1 MKTFNPTTPV
11 PDKRLCIP
19 ILVAHLFL
27 IVTSCS
33 LARAHEGGHGE
44 SISAKTKS
52 TWTLKASGNHLH
64 GTFLSAD
71 KTHVKIETAQG
82 KSREIEIQ
90 KLCDQDQRW
99 ITEKLRSI
107 QHANESA
114 SQPKTNPILNPSNPS
129 RLVSTSLVLDTQSDP
144 QPSIHEHF
152 LPFEKTLGLRWD
164 NDFYYVES
172 NGIPDHPMMVGITAW
187 QQQVPM
193 PQSYTGRNAWR
204 IPLHPK
210 PAAKPMSAKTNFFRG
225 AIALAVNGIPIF
237 NPIKNDGKTDTLIA
251 GELDQYGGHCG
262 RADDYHYHIAPVH
275 LEPVV
280 GRGNPIA
287 YALDGYPIFGYQDP
301 QDPDY
306 AALDQWNG
314 HQDKQGSYHYHAT
327 KNYPY
332 LNGGFYGEVVERDG
346 QVDPQPRAQSPRPAL
361 PPLRGARIV
370 GFEETSSKSYQLT
383 YEISGKK
390 GFVRYT
396 LAADGSAAFE
406 FQDPQGNVRKENYK
420 APGPRREPPEK
431 APSRNDRP
439 RDRNGNRDRNN
450 PQANVNPKAQE
461 PSRNSIQLTS
471 SSIDRQS
478 RISKDCTC
486 DGAGHSPAIAWDNL
500 PPDTQS
506 VVISLWHKAPDQEKS
521 YWLVYNI
528 DPMKNN
534 IPENAT
540 SKDFPGTLGL
550 NDKKK
555 NSYDPMC
562 SRGPGVKSYSIT
574 LYALSKKLELDS
586 KTTDRKKLLE
596 AIKDCTLGESTLEYQ
611 YERPR

>member
-1 MKTFNPTTPV
+1 MKTFNRIVLTNFQ
-11 PDKRLCIP
+11 RLCIP
-19 ILVAHLFL
+19 IFLVVPLVV
-27 IVTSCS
+27 VTTTS
-33 LARAHEGGHGE
+33 LVWAHEGGHGDTKE
-44 SISAKTKS
+44 GDTKEGKASAGKTKS
-52 TWTLKASGNHLH
+52 TWTLKASGKHFH
-64 GTFLSAD
+64 GTFLLATES
-71 KTHVKIETAQG
+71 HVKIETSQG
-82 KSREIEIQ
+82 QTREVEIDQ
-90 KLCDQDQRW
+90 LCDQDQKW
-99 ITEKLRSI
+99 IAE
-107 QHANESA
+107 
-114 SQPKTNPILNPSNPS
+114 KTNAITK
-129 RLVSTSLVLDTQSDP
+129 LVSTSLPLELQADP
-144 QPSIHEHF
+144 APSIHEHF

-210 PAAKPMSAKTNFFRG
+210 PSAKPMSAKTNFFRG

-237 NPIKNDGKTDTLIA
+237 NPIKNDGKTDTLVA

-275 LEPVV
+275 LEPIV

-287 YALDGYPIFGYQDP
+287 YALDGYAIYGYQDP

-306 AALDQWNG
+306 AALDRWNG

-370 GFEETSSKSYQLT
+370 GFEETSPKSYQLT
-383 YEISGKK
+383 YEIANKK
-390 GFVRYT
+390 GFVRYK
-396 LAADGSAAFE
+396 LADDGSAAFE
-406 FQDPQGNVRKENYK
+406 FQDPQGTVRKENYK

-439 RDRNGNRDRNN
+439 RDRSGDRDN
-450 PQANVNPKAQE
+450 PQATLNPKAQE
-461 PSRNSIQLTS
+461 PSRSTIQLTS

-486 DGAGHSPAIAWDNL
+486 DGAGHSPAIAWKNL

-534 IPENAT
+534 IPENAST
-540 SKDFPGTLGL
+540 KELGGTLGL

-562 SRGPGVKSYSIT
+562 SRGPGVKSYKVT

-586 KTTDRKKLLE
+586 KTTDRKKILE